1 MRLLRILVASTLLL
15 LPGSPKGVQALQR
28 LIDVQQIATDT
39 LRDVALVAYQNG
51 RPVIFY
57 NPALLQ
63 RVGPQ
68 LSAFF
73 IAHEYGHIHGGH
85 TGGALLHDGE
95 LSTLRQKQELE
106 ADCYAAAVLAEQDR
120 DAVDA
125 ALRFFT
131 RLGPLRHDNYHP
143 TGSQRAAR
151 ILSCLPAVEEPA
163 SATDAGETPSGAE
176 TRNVTFELRAPS
188 ARVGGYA
195 VEARVWIDEAPVGIV
210 SSLRQPGWLEVRRF
224 TAGAH
229 RYRVS
234 LTVYDMDSMLQL
246 TRSGTVNGEG
256 LVNLRDGDVVSVRW
270 AQGLSPVLVRQ

>member
-1 MRLLRILVASTLLL
+1 MRMLRIIVVSTLLL
-15 LPGSPKGVQALQR
+15 LPASPKGVLALQQ
-28 LIDVQQIATDT
+28 LMDVQEIATDT

-51 RPVIFY
+51 RPVIYY
-57 NPALLQ
+57 NPTLLQ

-95 LSTLRQKQELE
+95 LSALRQKQELD

-131 RLGPLRHDNYHP
+131 RLGPLRYDNFHP

-151 ILSCLPAVEEPA
+151 ILSCLPPVEHPA
-163 SATDAGETPSGAE
+163 AAAESETPGGYES
-176 TRNVTFELRAPS
+176 RNVTFQIRAPS

-210 SSLRQPGWLEVRRF
+210 SSLRQPGSLEVRRF
-224 TAGAH
+224 SAGAH
-229 RYRVS
+229 RYRLS

-246 TRSGTVNGEG
+246 TPGGTVTGEG
-256 LVNLRDGDVVSVRW
+256 LVTVRDGDVVSVRW
-270 AQGLSPVLVRQ
+270 AQGESPELIRQ

>member
-1 MRLLRILVASTLLL
+1 MRMLRIIVVSTLLL
-15 LPGSPKGVQALQR
+15 LPASPKGVLALQR
-28 LIDVQQIATDT
+28 LMDVQEIATDT

-51 RPVIFY
+51 RPVIYY
-57 NPALLQ
+57 NPTLLQ

-95 LSTLRQKQELE
+95 LSALRQKQELD

-131 RLGPLRHDNYHP
+131 RLGPLRYDNFHP

-151 ILSCLPAVEEPA
+151 ILSCLPPVEHPA
-163 SATDAGETPSGAE
+163 AAAESETPGGYES
-176 TRNVTFELRAPS
+176 RNVTFQIRAPS

-195 VEARVWIDEAPVGIV
+195 VEARVWIDDAPVGIV
-210 SSLRQPGWLEVRRF
+210 SSLRQPGSLEVRRF
-224 TAGAH
+224 SAGAH
-229 RYRVS
+229 RYRLS

-246 TRSGTVNGEG
+246 TPGGTVTGEG
-256 LVNLRDGDVVSVRW
+256 LVTVRDGDVVSVRW
-270 AQGLSPVLVRQ
+270 AQGESPELFRQ

>member
-1 MRLLRILVASTLLL
+1 MRMLRIIVASTVLL
-15 LPGSPKGVQALQR
+15 LPASPKGVQALQR
-28 LIDVQQIATDT
+28 LIDVQQIPTDT
-39 LRDVALVAYQNG
+39 LRDVALVAYERG
-51 RPVIFY
+51 RPVIYY
-57 NPALLQ
+57 NPILLQ
-63 RVGPQ
+63 RVGPR

-95 LSTLRQKQELE
+95 LSALRQRQELD
-106 ADCYAAAVLAEQDR
+106 ADCYAAAVLAEYDR

-151 ILSCLPAVEEPA
+151 ILSCLPPAAERADAVEA
-163 SATDAGETPSGAE
+163 ETPGGSDM
-176 TRNVTFELRAPS
+176 RNVTFQLHAPS

-210 SSLRQPGWLEVRRF
+210 SSLRQPSRLEVSRF
-224 TAGAH
+224 AAGSH
-229 RYRVS
+229 RYRLS
-234 LTVYDMDSMLQL
+234 LTVYDLDPMLQL
-246 TRSGTVNGEG
+246 IPSGTVSGEG
-256 LVNLRDGDVVSVRW
+256 LLTIRDGDVVSVHW
-270 AQGLSPVLVRQ
+270 AQGEMPVLIRQ

>member
-1 MRLLRILVASTLLL
+1 MLRIIVVSTLLL
-15 LPGSPKGVQALQR
+15 LPASPKGVLALQR
-28 LIDVQQIATDT
+28 LMDVQQIATDT

-51 RPVIFY
+51 RPVIYY
-57 NPALLQ
+57 NPTILQ

-85 TGGALLHDGE
+85 TGGALLHEGE
-95 LSTLRQKQELE
+95 LSALRQRQELD

-151 ILSCLPAVEEPA
+151 ILSCLPPAERPAAVRE
-163 SATDAGETPSGAE
+163 DETPANYE
-176 TRNVTFELRAPS
+176 TRNVTFQLRAPS
-188 ARVGGYA
+188 GRMGGYA
-195 VEARVWIDEAPVGIV
+195 VDARVWIDEAPVGIV
-210 SSLRQPGWLEVRRF
+210 SSLRQPGSIDVDRF
-224 TAGAH
+224 AAGAH
-229 RYRVS
+229 RYRLS
-234 LTVYDMDSMLQL
+234 LTVYDMDPMLQL
-246 TRSGTVNGEG
+246 TPSGTVTGEG
-256 LVNLRDGDVVSVRW
+256 LVTIRDGDVVSVRW
-270 AQGLSPVLVRQ
+270 AQGESPELIRQ

>member
-1 MRLLRILVASTLLL
+1 MRLLRIIVASALVLV
-15 LPGSPKGVQALQR
+15 PASPKGVLALQR
-28 LIDVQQIATDT
+28 LMDVQEIATDT

-51 RPVIFY
+51 RPGIYY
-57 NPALLQ
+57 NPTLLQ

-95 LSTLRQKQELE
+95 LSVLRQKQELD
-106 ADCYAAAVLAEQDR
+106 ADCYAAAVLAEQNR

-131 RLGPLRHDNYHP
+131 RLGPFRHDSYHP

-151 ILSCLPAVEEPA
+151 ILSCLPLVDRPA
-163 SATDAGETPSGAE
+163 AARDDETPESNE
-176 TRNVTFELRAPS
+176 DRNVTFQLRAPPT
-188 ARVGGYA
+188 RVGGYA

-210 SSLRQPGWLEVRRF
+210 SSLRQPGSLEVRRF
-224 TAGAH
+224 AAGAH
-229 RYRVS
+229 RYRLS

-246 TRSGTVNGEG
+246 TPGGTVIGEG
-256 LVNLRDGDVVSVRW
+256 LVTIRDGDVVSVRW
-270 AQGLSPVLVRQ
+270 AQGESPELIRQ

>member
-1 MRLLRILVASTLLL
+1 MRMLRIIVASTLLL
-15 LPGSPKGVQALQR
+15 LPASPKGVQALQR
-28 LIDVQQIATDT
+28 LMDVQQIPTDT
-39 LRDVALVAYQNG
+39 LRDVALVAYERG
-51 RPVIFY
+51 RPVIYY
-57 NPALLQ
+57 NPILLQ
-63 RVGPQ
+63 SVGPQ

-95 LSTLRQKQELE
+95 LSALRQRQELD
-106 ADCYAAAVLAEQDR
+106 ADCYAAAVLAEHDR

-151 ILSCLPAVEEPA
+151 ILSCLPRQDERAKAIEA
-163 SATDAGETPSGAE
+163 ETPGGAE
-176 TRNVTFELRAPS
+176 TRNVTFQLQAPS
-188 ARVGGYA
+188 ARSGGYA

-210 SSLRQPGWLEVRRF
+210 SSLRQPGRLEIRRF
-224 TAGAH
+224 TAGSH
-229 RYRVS
+229 RYRVC

-246 TRSGTVNGEG
+246 TPSGTVSGEG
-256 LVNLRDGDVVSVRW
+256 LVTIRDGDVVSVRW
-270 AQGLSPVLVRQ
+270 SQGEVPSLIRQ